1 MMKTLVRPRLAPGG
15 QTDAAEDVMR
25 ILLVEDD
32 RKLSR
37 ILRRGLEEEGYAVD
51 VADDGEAAATKAEAT
66 NYDSIILDLMLP
78 KLDGM
83 SLIQR
88 WRGIGVMSHILVL
101 SARGRLEDKVNA
113 LDLGAD
119 DYVTK
124 PFELGELL
132 ARLRAL
138 VRRRHEV
145 KSAVMKVYDLE

>member
-1 MMKTLVRPRLAPGG
+1 MMKTLARPRLAPGANIH
-15 QTDAAEDVMR
+15 AAEDVMR

-37 ILRRGLEEEGYAVD
+37 VLRRGLEEEGYAVD
-51 VADDGEAAATKAEAT
+51 VADDGEAASTKAEGT

-83 SLIQR
+83 SLIKR
-88 WRGIGVMSHILVL
+88 WRGGGVLSHILVL
-101 SARGRLEDKVNA
+101 SARTRVEDKVNA

-124 PFELGELL
+124 PF
-132 ARLRAL
+132 
-138 VRRRHEV
+138 
-145 KSAVMKVYDLE
+145 

>member
-1 MMKTLVRPRLAPGG
+1 MKGLAQPRLVIG
-15 QTDAAEDVMR
+15 DHNNAAEEIMR

-78 KLDGM
+78 KIDGL

-88 WRGIGVMSHILVL
+88 WRGGGVLSHILVL
-101 SARGRLEDKVNA
+101 SARTRVDDKIHA
-113 LDLGAD
+113 
-119 DYVTK
+119 
-124 PFELGELL
+124 
-132 ARLRAL
+132 
-138 VRRRHEV
+138 
-145 KSAVMKVYDLE
+145 